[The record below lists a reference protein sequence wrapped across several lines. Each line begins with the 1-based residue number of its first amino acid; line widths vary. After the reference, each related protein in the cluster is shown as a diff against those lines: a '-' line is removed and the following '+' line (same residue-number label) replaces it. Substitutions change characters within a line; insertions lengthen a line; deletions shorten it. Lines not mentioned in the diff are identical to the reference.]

1 MAEPTAETVV
11 PRCPWCSAALPPGV
25 GENCPSCGATL
36 ASPGDASVPGVTAI
50 DPEAVLRGV
59 RAATAPRRN
68 RILSF
73 ITGEVPEDYQEIGKP
88 EALAPPPADVRRE
101 MLRMEV
107 EAEIADLTAEAEAIA
122 ADEAV
127 ETGRPVTSADLEST
141 NGEPAGSAEASAAPG
156 TEAPVAP
163 VEVTAPEPTVTQD
176 SQPGA

>member
-36 ASPGDASVPGVTAI
+36 ASPGDATVPGVTAI

-59 RAATAPRRN
+59 RAATTPRRN

-73 ITGEVPEDYQEIGKP
+73 ITGEVQDEYEELGKP
-88 EALAPPPADVRRE
+88 EALAPPPAEVRRE

-107 EAEIADLTAEAEAIA
+107 EAEIADLTAEAGALA
-122 ADEAV
+122 ADEAL
-127 ETGRPVTSADLEST
+127 ETGRPVAPADLA
-141 NGEPAGSAEASAAPG
+141 PADLAPETGDLAAAVPPIAP
-156 TEAPVAP
+156 TEANAS
-163 VEVTAPEPTVTQD
+163 EPSQE

>member
-11 PRCPWCSAALPPGV
+11 PRCPWCSAPLPPGV

-36 ASPGDASVPGVTAI
+36 NSLGDATVPGVTAI

-68 RILSF
+68 RLLSF
-73 ITGEVPEDYQEIGKP
+73 ITGDVAEDYEAPGKP
-88 EALAPPPADVRRE
+88 EALAPPPPDVRRE

-107 EAEIADLTAEAEAIA
+107 EAELADLTAEVEAIA

-127 ETGRPVTSADLEST
+127 ETGLPVSETEAGEVVAQVEDVAAAAEADLARTRATDPPSVSA
-141 NGEPAGSAEASAAPG
+141 GE
-156 TEAPVAP
+156 
-163 VEVTAPEPTVTQD
+163 
-176 SQPGA
+176 SQPSA